1 MTDLLQN
8 LSKEL
13 EIHFDCKES
22 PEQIESNLSVLAE
35 QLQLLI
41 TAINQNRFLRDVLRP
56 DIGIAEKIKRVEC
69 LTREATQLYRNS
81 QADALTN
88 LSLDKEIRRRRRV
101 LRKIKRSSGSTVSE
115 RSWTPPNCGPVTLRR
130 IQLSPIRESIPLPPP
145 SPSVRFRFN
154 LDNNSNNTSSG
165 SSRSHNSSFSSLDT
179 DEPLEFDLV

>member
-101 LRKIKRSSGSTVSE
+101 LRKIKRTSGSTVSE

-154 LDNNSNNTSSG
+154 LDNNSNSTSSG